1 MSPESVLTQEIKRLH
16 CYKQVMVTNMKAKL
30 KNQKNRSGGKK
41 QRENKRYKKLDQKLF
56 HEFFSNQDFNHYAK
70 SKYGIM
76 IQCVAVLYSI

>member
-1 MSPESVLTQEIKRLH
+1 
-16 CYKQVMVTNMKAKL
+16 MVTNMKAKL